1 MVSIHGLSWFNP
13 NSGRWRLAFFLCS
26 ITSLVQPLLVVR
38 TKLDG
43 DFKPLAAKS
52 LTVSVK
58 CYETRVGRINVV
70 QSNVLVE
77 YTKVLW
83 SKQDG
88 VEYEP
93 IGNLDLPFRISMPAK
108 VAGFST
114 AAFVDYRCV
123 WRLEAG
129 TTYCSYFFTVP
140 HLIFNLSGSPY
151 PCTHIWR
158 WCPSDSTFRASF
170 YTI

>member
-1 MVSIHGLSWFNP
+1 MVHLILSSTKGRLSLSLYPPFLLILFIGNQGLRWFP
-13 NSGRWRLAFFLCS
+13 YTGYLGLTPIRVDGGWHFLCFLS
-26 ITSLVQPLLVVR
+26 IVVHPSAVVR

-43 DFKPLAAKS
+43 DFKALAAKS
-52 LTVSVK
+52 LTISVK

-83 SKQDG
+83 SKPDG
-88 VEYEP
+88 AEYEP
-93 IGNLDLPFRISMPAK
+93 IGNLDLPFRISIPAK

-129 TTYCSYFFTVP
+129 TTSCS
-140 HLIFNLSGSPY
+140 
-151 PCTHIWR
+151 
-158 WCPSDSTFRASF
+158 
-170 YTI
+170 

>member
-1 MVSIHGLSWFNP
+1 MEVSS
-13 NSGRWRLAFFLCS
+13 FFLLGINGCS
-26 ITSLVQPLLVVR
+26 STHVVVR

-43 DFKPLAAKS
+43 DLKPLAATS
-52 LTVSVK
+52 LTISVK

-70 QSNVLVE
+70 QSKVLVE

-83 SKQDG
+83 SKRDG

-129 TTYCSYFFTVP
+129 TTYCSYFFTLA
-140 HLIFNLSGSPY
+140 HLTF
-151 PCTHIWR
+151 
-158 WCPSDSTFRASF
+158 SDSS
-170 YTI
+170 

>member
-1 MVSIHGLSWFNP
+1 MVSIHWLSGFDP
-13 NSGRWRLAFFLCS
+13 NSGRWRSAFFPLIYINGCS
-26 ITSLVQPLLVVR
+26 SIHVVVR

-43 DFKPLAAKS
+43 DFKPLPAKS
-52 LTVSVK
+52 LTISVK

-129 TTYCSYFFTVP
+129 MISCSYFFNFS
-140 HLIFNLSGSPY
+140 HLNLFNSS
-151 PCTHIWR
+151 
-158 WCPSDSTFRASF
+158 
-170 YTI
+170 

>member
-1 MVSIHGLSWFNP
+1 MVSILWLSWFDP
-13 NSGRWRLAFFLCS
+13 DSGRWRLAFFPSFSTNGCS
-26 ITSLVQPLLVVR
+26 STHVVVR

-52 LTVSVK
+52 LTISVK

-129 TTYCSYFFTVP
+129 TTSCSYLFTFA
-140 HLIFNLSGSPY
+140 H
-151 PCTHIWR
+151 
-158 WCPSDSTFRASF
+158 
-170 YTI
+170 

>member
-1 MVSIHGLSWFNP
+1 
-13 NSGRWRLAFFLCS
+13 
-26 ITSLVQPLLVVR
+26 
-38 TKLDG
+38 
-43 DFKPLAAKS
+43 
-52 LTVSVK
+52 
-58 CYETRVGRINVV
+58 VGRINVV

-129 TTYCSYFFTVP
+129 TTSFSFSSSFT
-140 HLIFNLSGSPY
+140 
-151 PCTHIWR
+151 
-158 WCPSDSTFRASF
+158 
-170 YTI
+170 